1 MRCSPF
7 LVCLFLAACSSTPDP
22 GPPPP
27 EQPFDRVRQR
37 QYVCYRASAP
47 LKIDGRLDELAWLR
61 APVTEAFVDIEGP
74 VKPQPTFTTQ
84 AKMLWDEEYFYI
96 AAILE
101 EPHVWAN
108 LTERDSVIF
117 YDNDFEVFIDP
128 DGDTH
133 GYMELELNAFGTE
146 WDLLL
151 VKPYRDGGP
160 AVHAWDIPGLRSA
173 VHVDGTINDP
183 SDTDS
188 GWTVEIAIPWE
199 GVREVAHRQAPPK
212 DGDVWWADFSRVEWD
227 THVEE
232 GRYVKDTDPATHKS
246 LPERN
251 WVWSPQGAINMHRP
265 ETWGLVMFS
274 EVAAGSAE
282 VGFVA
287 PDDLDGRIA
296 LRRIYEAQRAFREQH
311 GRYAANAESLGLERL
326 DLPGW
331 AWPPRLAVTDSL
343 YEAVLERD
351 AGHSLHLSHDGRIW
365 AAE

>member
-7 LVCLFLAACSSTPDP
+7 LACLLLAACSSTPDP

-37 QYVCYRASAP
+37 QYVCYRAAAP

-74 VKPQPTFTTQ
+74 SRPKPTFTTQ

-133 GYMELELNAFGTE
+133 RYMELELNALSTE

-199 GVREVAHRQAPPK
+199 SVREVAGRDVPPI
-212 DGDVWWADFSRVEWD
+212 DGDVWWIDFSRVEWD

-232 GRYVKDTDPATHKS
+232 GRYVKDTDPATHKD
-246 LPERN
+246 LPEHN

-274 EVAAGSAE
+274 GVAAGSTE
-282 VGFVA
+282 VSFVP

-296 LRRIYEAQRAFREQH
+296 LRRVYEAQRAFREQN
-311 GRYAANAESLGLERL
+311 GRHAASAESLGLARL

-331 AWPPRLAVTDSL
+331 NWPPRLAVTDGM

-351 AGHSLHLSHDGRIW
+351 GGHSLHLSHDGRIW
-365 AAE
+365 VGE